1 MADTKILVVED
12 ESIVATDILNMLLTL
27 KYKVTGVVQT
37 ASEAIKNSR
46 KEKPHLVLM
55 DIMLQGKMTG
65 ITAAETIYTK
75 LNIPIVY
82 LTSYTDETTL
92 DRAKKT
98 EPFGYLLKPFE
109 ERELKTTIEIAL
121 YKFKMEMKLKNRE
134 RFLSTILDS
143 IDEGVIATN
152 EEGSVTF
159 INPYALKLTGWKRKD
174 ILNQPLQQLFA
185 IENEKTGKKL
195 SLQTD
200 KILKG
205 ENFKIIKEV
214 LLHPKG
220 GRRKIS
226 IHKNISPTR
235 NDTGKITGIVL
246 AFSDISR
253 IKIAEQKLKKSW
265 DKQKRAM
272 EGTVA
277 VMASTIETRDPYTAG
292 HQRRVTKLAQA
303 IAEEMNLS
311 EKQIAA
317 VRIAASLHDIGK
329 IYVPAE
335 ILSKPGKISEVE
347 YNIIKTHA
355 QVGYDILKSIDF
367 PWPIAEIVL
376 QHHERI
382 DGSGYPNG
390 LKGKD
395 ILLEAKILAVAD
407 VIEAMATHRPYRAAL
422 TIEEALDEIKRN
434 RGKLYDSNVVKAC
447 LTIFENKSFMLD

>member
-1 MADTKILVVED
+1 MSDTKILVVED
-12 ESIVATDILNMLLTL
+12 ESIVANDILNMLLTL

-37 ASEAIKNSR
+37 ASKAIENSR

-55 DIMLQGKMTG
+55 DIMLQGKTTG
-65 ITAAETIYTK
+65 ITAAEIIYTK

-109 ERELKTTIEIAL
+109 ERELKTSIEIAL

-134 RFLSTILDS
+134 RFLTTILDG
-143 IDEGVIATN
+143 IDEGVIATDK
-152 EEGSVTF
+152 EGAISF
-159 INPYALKLTGWKRKD
+159 INPYAEKLTMCKQKD
-174 ILNQPLQQLFA
+174 ILKQPLQQFFTVKS
-185 IENEKTGKKL
+185 EKTGKKL
-195 SLQTD
+195 SLPLEN
-200 KILKG
+200 ILKG
-205 ENFKIIKEV
+205 EDFKLTKEAV
-214 LLHPKG
+214 LCKNKKRG
-220 GRRKIS
+220 DIF
-226 IHKNISPTR
+226 IHQNISPTR
-235 NDTGKITGIVL
+235 NEAGKITGIVL

-253 IKIAEQKLKKSW
+253 IKIAEQNLKESW
-265 DKQKRAM
+265 EKQKRAM
-272 EGTVA
+272 EGTVNA
-277 VMASTIETRDPYTAG
+277 LASTIETRDPYTAG
-292 HQRRVTKLAQA
+292 HQRRVTKLASA
-303 IAEEMNLS
+303 IAKEMNLS
-311 EKQIAA
+311 ENQMEA
-317 VRIAASLHDIGK
+317 VRMAGGLHDIGK
-329 IYVPAE
+329 IYVPSE
-335 ILSKPGKISEVE
+335 ILSKPGKITEVE
-347 YNIIKTHA
+347 YNIIKTHP

-395 ILLEAKILAVAD
+395 IHLEAKILAVAD

-422 TIEEALDEIKRN
+422 TIEEALDEIRSN
-434 RGKLYDSNVVKAC
+434 QGKLYDSNVVNAC